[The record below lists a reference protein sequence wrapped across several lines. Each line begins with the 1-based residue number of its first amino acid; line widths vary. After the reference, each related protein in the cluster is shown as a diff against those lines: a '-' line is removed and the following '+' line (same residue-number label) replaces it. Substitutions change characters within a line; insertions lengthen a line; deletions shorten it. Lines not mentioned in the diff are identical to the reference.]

1 MSPTELSVAILGAG
15 IWAKEADLPAIA
27 ALQSAQVPIK
37 VEAVYSRST
46 SSASALA
53 EAAQQTLKLNSGLTV
68 YSDAPDREGLDELLA
83 RSDIQAVIVVLP
95 LGQQPEIVI
104 KALKAG
110 KHVLSEK
117 PVAKDVKAAL
127 ELIKTYETEYK
138 PKGLIWRVAENFECE
153 PGIRAAA
160 EAIRS
165 GKIGKVAFFRLS
177 VVNYID
183 QESKWYQTSWRTVPD
198 YQGGF
203 LLDGG
208 VHSMAVLRTILP
220 SPVVSLSGHAS
231 LTKPYLLPHDSI
243 QSVLALDSG
252 AHGIL
257 ELSFAAPSS
266 ARGESLTVITGTEG
280 FLELT
285 SGKNETGVQGWTIKT
300 VVGTKDPKEEKQF
313 YKGQGI
319 DNEIEWFVQAVLKGE
334 QNSVS
339 VGEPRGAIR
348 DVALIQAALT
358 SGGALVDIKK
368 LVEEA

>member
-1 MSPTELSVAILGAG
+1 
-15 IWAKEADLPAIA
+15 
-27 ALQSAQVPIK
+27 
-37 VEAVYSRST
+37 
-46 SSASALA
+46 

-68 YSDAPDREGLDELLA
+68 YSDAPDREGLNELLA
-83 RSDIQAVIVVLP
+83 RSDIQAVIVALP
-95 LGQQPEIVI
+95 LGQQPDIVI

-117 PVAKDVKAAL
+117 PVVKDVKAAL
-127 ELIKTYETEYK
+127 ELVKTYDTEYK
-138 PKGLIWRVAENFECE
+138 PKGLIWRVAENVECE
-153 PGIRAAA
+153 PGVRAAA
-160 EAIRS
+160 EVIHS

-177 VVNYID
+177 SVSYID
-183 QESKWYQTSWRTVPD
+183 QESKWYKSSWRTLPD

-203 LLDGG
+203 LLDSG

-220 SPVVSLSGHAS
+220 SPVASLSGHAS

-252 AHGIL
+252 AHGLL

-266 ARGESLTVITGTEG
+266 ARFESLTVITGTEG

-285 SGKNETGVQGWTIKT
+285 FGKNEADVGWAVKT

-313 YKGQGI
+313 YKMQGVEI
-319 DNEIEWFVQAVLKGE
+319 EIEWFVQAVLKGE
-334 QNSVS
+334 QNSVV
-339 VGEPRGAIR
+339 VGEPRRAIR

-358 SGGALVDIKK
+358 SGGAPVDIKK

>member
-1 MSPTELSVAILGAG
+1 MSSTELSVAILGAG

-27 ALQSAQVPIK
+27 ALQAAQVPIK
-37 VEAVYSRST
+37 VAAVYSRST

-53 EAAQQTLKLNSGLTV
+53 EAAQQSLKLDYGVTV

-160 EAIRS
+160 EAVHS

-220 SPVVSLSGHAS
+220 SPVASVSGHAS

-243 QSVLALDSG
+243 QSVVALDSG
-252 AHGIL
+252 AHGL
-257 ELSFAAPSS
+257 VELSFAAPSS
-266 ARGESLTVITGTEG
+266 ARAESFTVITGTEG

-285 SGKNETGVQGWTIKT
+285 SGKNEAGVHGWTVKT
-300 VVGTKDPKEEKQF
+300 VVGAKDPKEEKQF
-313 YKGQGI
+313 YKVQGI
-319 DNEIEWFVQAVLKGE
+319 ENEI
-334 QNSVS
+334 
-339 VGEPRGAIR
+339 
-348 DVALIQAALT
+348 
-358 SGGALVDIKK
+358 
-368 LVEEA
+368 